1 MCDQINKEFLISYMT
16 IYSMSGGFLNLISVL
31 IFFTFYNNYS
41 SVLSLFSLSLI
52 NLINSIFLVPF
63 DLLKSL
69 DLMPKNSIVCN
80 LNYFFIYFLS
90 IESQILLLILA
101 LERYRSILISN
112 NSSNKLSKLI
122 IKINIKLATFL
133 SFLISAVISIFTLVA
148 YKFENNECK
157 EIEDSIEYFHICII
171 SLYFLYLFCIIF
183 IFIRIFY
190 IAHKNLTRITS
201 FTTTTSSNTNTNNN
215 NNTCQL
221 TDGITTTNDLDIQ
234 YRSIMVEDIRIT
246 SKRIRIDLIL
256 AKYFILVKF
265 IIYYILP

>member
-16 IYSMSGGFLNLISVL
+16 IYSMSGGFLNLVSLI

-80 LNYFFIYFLS
+80 FSYFFIYFLS
-90 IESQILLLILA
+90 IESELLLLILA

-112 NSSNKLSKLI
+112 NSSNKLSRLI
-122 IKINIKLATFL
+122 VKFNIKLATFL
-133 SFLISAVISIFTLVA
+133 SFLVSALISIFTLIA

-157 EIEDSIEYFHICII
+157 AIENSIEYFHICIMI
-171 SLYFLYLFCIIF
+171 LYFLHLFSIIY

-201 FTTTTSSNTNTNNN
+201 FKTTTTTSNNN
-215 NNTCQL
+215 NNINTCQL
-221 TDGITTTNDLDIQ
+221 TGGVTTTNDLDNQ
-234 YRSIMVEDIRIT
+234 FRSIMVEDIRIT
-246 SKRIRIDLIL
+246 SKRIRVDLIL
-256 AKYFILVKF
+256 AKYFILVKYF
-265 IIYYILP
+265 IFIKS

>member
-16 IYSMSGGFLNLISVL
+16 IYSISGGFLNLISVI

-80 LNYFFIYFLS
+80 ISYFFIYFLS

-157 EIEDSIEYFHICII
+157 AIEDSIKYFHICII
-171 SLYFLYLFCIIF
+171 ILHFLYLFCIIY

-201 FTTTTSSNTNTNNN
+201 FTTTSSNTTNN

-265 IIYYILP
+265 IIFIIP